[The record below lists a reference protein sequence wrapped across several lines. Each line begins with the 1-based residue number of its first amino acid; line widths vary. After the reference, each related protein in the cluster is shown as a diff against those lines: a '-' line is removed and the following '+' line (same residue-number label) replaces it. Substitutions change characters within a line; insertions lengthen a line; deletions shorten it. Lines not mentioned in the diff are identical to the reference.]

1 MINSQVYIR
10 KPIPED
16 LEFMLQL
23 ENDQD
28 LWKVSQTTKA
38 FTEDEIANFILNNK
52 HNLTEELQLR
62 LMIILKEE
70 DRPIGTLDLYDYDK
84 KGKSAGVG
92 ISILKGLRAKG
103 YASKVMPL
111 FINYAF
117 TELAL
122 KELFC
127 TIFIDNQASI
137 ALFES
142 QGFEREELL
151 KNYIHYQG
159 NDYDVYLY
167 RLKQIDFYE

>member
-1 MINSQVYIR
+1 MMNSEVYIR
-10 KPIPED
+10 KPIIED
-16 LEFMLQL
+16 THFMLQL
-23 ENDQD
+23 ENDRD
-28 LWKVSQTTKA
+28 LWKVSQTNEA
-38 FTEDEIANFILNNK
+38 FIEEDIVNFILNNK
-52 HNLTEELQLR
+52 HNLIEELQLR

-70 DRPIGTLDLYDYDK
+70 DRPIGTLDLFDYDK
-84 KGKSAGVG
+84 KNKSAGVG
-92 ISILKGLRAKG
+92 ISILKGLRGKG

-142 QGFEREELL
+142 QGFERVELL
-151 KNYIHYQG
+151 KNYIQYQD